1 MFTNAKLAVSFAAA
15 ILALVGLFAVAAIV
29 MNVSAESRGM
39 ARSAP
44 DLVCTRFLC

>member
-1 MFTNAKLAVSFAAA
+1 MFANSKIAVSFAAA
-15 ILALVGLFAVAAIV
+15 ILAFVGLFAVAAIV
-29 MNVSAESRGM
+29 MNVKAESRGM